1 MSFMPSLNGLPVNIQ
16 KALVESGISLQKV
29 VRTIPNKRYVCS
41 GIFENRAVYAKI
53 FIGKSATAYALRDK
67 AGAKLLKQ
75 ACILTPELLLS
86 QGLEDGKHFLIYAAV
101 ENTQNAEEVWRSSD
115 NTWRFLLMQQL
126 VRTLA
131 AHHQAGLLQT
141 DLHLKNFLVQSTSA
155 VEMQI
160 YTLDGDG
167 IRQLRSFFSKSQCL
181 KNLATL
187 FSKFDVLDD
196 VWIPSLFQLYC
207 EQTGI
212 VCSIE
217 GKANICSQTQKIRH
231 RVATGFADKKVFR
244 TCTDVNVTQKFSQ
257 FVAITSGFDLEKL
270 ALASLDQYLAE
281 PQRNIKNGNTCT
293 VAKAELAGR
302 HVVIKRYNIKSLW
315 HGLSRAFRP
324 TRAAKSWA
332 NAFRLHILGVSTP
345 KPIALIEKRWWGLRG
360 KAYFLSEY
368 LDAPDGYDYFTKIKN
383 KKLQA
388 VAIKNIVYLFYRMH
402 LLKLSHGDMKSSNI
416 KVLDGNPYLIDLD
429 SLRQHRWD
437 YFALKAHV
445 QDLRRFMQ
453 NWQAQ
458 SALYNMFVEEFS
470 AVYSDHKAL
479 RLAGLIH

>member
-67 AGAKLLKQ
+67 EGAKLLKQ

-115 NTWRFLLMQQL
+115 NTRRFLLMQQL

-388 VAIKNIVYLFYRMH
+388 VAIKNIVYLFYRMY

-429 SLRQHRWD
+429 SMRQHRCD